1 MAGKNL
7 SSINESEVKRII
19 KDHKVFWTNSN
30 IEQLVDGNRRTVG
43 ISVALAGTDSEQDL
57 QSDKKAISSILDKL
71 TAVAK
76 WIIPGETPNVRVDI
90 KRGDHYVF
98 YRPDEFGS
106 NRKRYAIAIRIL
118 HSGKFDEPYDEYQRD
133 IFNYLQVK
141 LKEIG
146 CPKERWK

>member
-1 MAGKNL
+1 M
-7 SSINESEVKRII
+7 
-19 KDHKVFWTNSN
+19 FWTTSQ
-30 IEQLVDGNRRTVG
+30 IGLSVDGHARRVG
-43 ISVALAGTDSEQDL
+43 ISVALAGTDSEQDMK
-57 QSDKKAISSILDKL
+57 SGNKETSSIFDKL
-71 TAVAK
+71 TKVAK
-76 WIIPGETPNVRVDI
+76 WMIPEETPNVRIAI
-90 KRGDHYVF
+90 KRGQQYVF

-133 IFNYLQVK
+133 IFNYLQAK